1 MTQFLGTHQ
10 SKLDS
15 KGRVS
20 VPAAFRAKLRSLRDH
35 DDGALEV
42 AMVLRPSH
50 QHPCI
55 EVWPERAF
63 NELTQELEHLSNI
76 SEAHDDLATT
86 LFADAY
92 PVESDREGRI
102 VLADDLLRHAG
113 ITGPIAF
120 MGIGSRFQIW
130 EPDAALRRRDEA
142 RQRLR
147 DQQQAGPRERVP
159 A

>member
-1 MTQFLGTHQ
+1 MAQFLGTHQ

-20 VPAAFRAKLRSLRDH
+20 VPAPFRAALRSLREH
-35 DDGALEV
+35 DNGGTEI

-50 QHPCI
+50 QYPCI
-55 EVWPERAF
+55 EAWPENAFHALTAELEQF
-63 NELTQELEHLSNI
+63 NEI
-76 SEAHDDLATT
+76 SEEHEDLATT
-86 LFADAY
+86 LFANAY
-92 PVESDREGRI
+92 PVESDKEGRV
-102 VLADDLLRHAG
+102 VLSDDLLKHAG

-130 EPDAALRRRDEA
+130 EPAAAAARQEQARQRVREQQAALRA
-142 RQRLR
+142 KV
-147 DQQQAGPRERVP
+147 A